1 MKKILTIFL
10 LGLILATVSVPLQ
23 LISQDSAFI
32 DSLSSID
39 KELRRYFPRWKVC
52 EPDIQFQIFQAFAL
66 IGFDKDKLD
75 MQNIEVLA
83 APKGPRDKY
92 YDILLISCGDES
104 MNSIMI
110 DDQIKTIAD
119 YLSGK
124 KSYDRKS
131 ARNKS
136 KKYKRT
142 YCFIE
147 IPPEIPISAAHAE
160 AIQNYFEPTDVTQ
173 AITLSLF
180 DQSLKI
186 GETGFWIKSII
197 GTDPTGYQF
206 WSAGEA
212 KIVLKRPLY
221 INGDAK
227 TIKQIPYLINAY
239 LGGGYRITSGL
250 SQNNSMFSWV
260 PERTLNVGTGGKF
273 VGGLDMHMPFH
284 PQAGI
289 HLNVELPLETLDHQT
304 IEMNAWGAYP
314 KRPGVD
320 FTRGNINY
328 GDPNVKV
335 DRIVPVLRATGQITL
350 FYNLW
355 LNEKQ
360 PENFFRFD
368 LGINYTDVQEYGLYT
383 VTDSDGLNP
392 VEHISRQDISGLS
405 LYHPVEFQDWV
416 YAKIDY
422 RSQAAY
428 PFSISFQYSN
438 QILLARAYMPIFGN
452 WLLLEGKYSTPLRD
466 VRPYEIKNFF
476 MISPVLRLTI

>member
-1 MKKILTIFL
+1 MKKILIKIL
-10 LGLILATVSVPLQ
+10 LSLCIATMIVPAQ
-23 LISQDSAFI
+23 VKSQESAFI
-32 DSLSSID
+32 DSLSTID

-52 EPDIQFQIFQAFAL
+52 EPDIQFQIFQAFSL
-66 IGFDKDKLD
+66 IGFDRKNLD

-83 APKGPRDKY
+83 APKGPRDKS
-92 YDILLISCGDES
+92 YDILLISCGEES
-104 MNSIMI
+104 MNTVMI
-110 DDQIKTIAD
+110 DEQINTIAD

-124 KSYDRKS
+124 KSYNRKS
-131 ARNKS
+131 ARDKS
-136 KKYKRT
+136 KRYKRT
-142 YCFIE
+142 YCYIE

-221 INGDAK
+221 INNDSK
-227 TIKQIPYLINAY
+227 TTKQIPYLINAY
-239 LGGGYRITSGL
+239 LGGGYRLTSGL
-250 SQNNSMFSWV
+250 NQGSSMFGWV
-260 PERTLNVGTGGKF
+260 PKRTLNTGPGGKF
-273 VGGLDMHMPFH
+273 IGGLDLHMPFH
-284 PQAGI
+284 PQAGV
-289 HLNVELPLETLDHQT
+289 HLNVELPLETLDQRA
-304 IEMNAWGAYP
+304 IEMNSWGSYQT
-314 KRPGVD
+314 RRIG
-320 FTRGNINY
+320 FTREHKYFGNP
-328 GDPNVKV
+328 DVTL
-335 DRIVPVLRATGQITL
+335 DRIVPVLRATGQVTL

-355 LNEKQ
+355 LNADR

-383 VTDSDGLNP
+383 VLDSNGLNP
-392 VEHISRQDISGLS
+392 VEHIDRQNIAGIG
-405 LYHPVEFQDWV
+405 LYHPFEFQDWI
-416 YAKIDY
+416 YAKVDY

-438 QILLARAYMPIFGN
+438 QILLARAYMPILGN

-466 VRPYEIKNFF
+466 ARPFEIENFF